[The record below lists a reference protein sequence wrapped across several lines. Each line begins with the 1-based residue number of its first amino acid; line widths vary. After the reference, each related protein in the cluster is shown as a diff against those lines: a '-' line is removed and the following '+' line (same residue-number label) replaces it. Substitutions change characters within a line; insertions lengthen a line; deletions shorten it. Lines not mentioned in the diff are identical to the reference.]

1 MAHLPRWIAR
11 LDVDSQAMLGAFTH
25 WYGKASPV
33 DRDET
38 RWLYLVEHSMDP
50 LHGFLGI
57 ESRFED
63 GHVIPSVPC
72 SEPGCVRCTTGRG
85 GYKFRWF
92 DERWADAY
100 NRSCR
105 AGSAA
110 LQAQVRFKFW
120 SDQLQLDCADRLGL
134 IGSTV
139 LSISVKSRQYSEIV
153 RFHLYLYGFRSLYHP
168 PWIGSAV
175 LYVCFCRVRS

>member
-11 LDVDSQAMLGAFTH
+11 RDVDSQAMLGAFTH

-33 DRDET
+33 DRDQT
-38 RWLYLVEHSMDP
+38 RMLYLVEHSMDP
-50 LHGFLGI
+50 LHGFHGI
-57 ESRFED
+57 ESRFGD

-100 NRSCR
+100 NRSRR
-105 AGSAA
+105 AGSTA
-110 LQAQVRFKFW
+110 LPLP
-120 SDQLQLDCADRLGL
+120 DE
-134 IGSTV
+134 TV
-139 LSISVKSRQYSEIV
+139 SQ
-153 RFHLYLYGFRSLYHP
+153 
-168 PWIGSAV
+168 
-175 LYVCFCRVRS
+175 